1 MLNGKIYF
9 SGALGDSVWPK
20 GADAPPHVP
29 CRIPYG
35 KSLTEF
41 RLRVGFAHVPVPVIG
56 AVFPSSIAAISDS
69 REMQP
74 YSVGG
79 DYDRPIPRRIVEEAG
94 VVRHKFGMRKNA
106 TNPRLSISPEL
117 RAQTLLKI
125 VGRYNR
131 SSRA

>member
-1 MLNGKIYF
+1 
-9 SGALGDSVWPK
+9 
-20 GADAPPHVP
+20 
-29 CRIPYG
+29 
-35 KSLTEF
+35 
-41 RLRVGFAHVPVPVIG
+41 
-56 AVFPSSIAAISDS
+56 
-69 REMQP
+69 MQP

-94 VVRHKFGMRKNA
+94 VGRHKFGMRKNA

-125 VGRYNR
+125 AGRYNR